1 MSSLTVAPE
10 AGETELLGK
19 RVDTLQSNIVVGD
32 DAITGTLLYVSDFT
46 QFSSKPEEQK
56 GNYLALK
63 FTNGT
68 PGAETYVEVVNG
80 TKGPVKLDEDMQH
93 ISLIRNKDTQKIKV
107 IVIKGKD
114 KAEKIYSLKGL
125 TLQSAG

>member
-10 AGETELLGK
+10 AGETSLLGK
-19 RVDTLQSNIVVGD
+19 TVNDLQSNIVVGD
-32 DAITGTLLYVSDFT
+32 DSITGTLKYVSDFT
-46 QFSSKPEEQK
+46 QFSNKPEEQK

-63 FTNGT
+63 FTNDT

-107 IVIKGKD
+107 IVVKGKD